1 MILVSLT
8 MFVGGETGDDMYVL
22 IEVFVYIYESNTA
35 ANVAKMATKMAADN
49 ASLAT
54 LRVLPII
61 LVYITDQINPISCHY
76 QAT

>member
-1 MILVSLT
+1 
-8 MFVGGETGDDMYVL
+8 MYVL
-22 IEVFVYIYESNTA
+22 IEAFVYIYESNTA

-61 LVYITDQINPISCHY
+61 LVYITRYVGSRKSFSNSLGGFS
-76 QAT
+76 